1 MGSQWS
7 KDGPYRKA
15 IREGY
20 RSRAA
25 YKLLEIQERY
35 SIIRDDDNVVDL
47 GCAPGCWLQVV
58 TEHTHGMVLG
68 VDLQI
73 IAPVEGARIIVGD
86 ISDPHLKEIVT
97 DLLGI
102 VNIVLCDASPN
113 LSGQSSYDQARAIGL
128 GEDALNFARE
138 VLKTG
143 GNMVIKSFQGEDFH
157 DLLVKIKRY
166 FYSVKTF
173 KTKATRKGSREI
185 YIIAKN
191 FCGKEGCT

>member
-1 MGSQWS
+1 MGSQWGY
-7 KDGPYRKA
+7 DRTY
-15 IREGY
+15 IRAKHEGY

-25 YKLLEIQERY
+25 YKLLEIQKKFG
-35 SIIRDDDNVVDL
+35 IIRPDDNIVDL
-47 GCAPGCWLQVV
+47 GAAPGSWLQVV

-138 VLKTG
+138 VLKT
-143 GNMVIKSFQGEDFH
+143 
-157 DLLVKIKRY
+157 
-166 FYSVKTF
+166 
-173 KTKATRKGSREI
+173 EI
-185 YIIAKN
+185 LQ
-191 FCGKEGCT
+191 